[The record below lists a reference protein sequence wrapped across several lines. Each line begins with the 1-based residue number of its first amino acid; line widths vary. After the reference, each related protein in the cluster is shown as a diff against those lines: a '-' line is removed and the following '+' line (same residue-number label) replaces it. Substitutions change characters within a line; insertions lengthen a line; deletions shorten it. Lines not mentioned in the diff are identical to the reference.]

1 MSEKPMIK
9 HRFMAIVLLVVMLA
23 TALLMTACNNVQTLV
38 IDNPMILSELKPGSY
53 EIVLDDTGAIA
64 GFTLKDENDM
74 PQRTVNY
81 DIPTDADQVKALA
94 YRLYAIGNKTMVT
107 VPYASYYETGTNLSK
122 VNDDSELP
130 LVFNTIDMRNNITGE
145 HFRQTIQT
153 VDSTAEIDPFI
164 QALMGSASESGQRWY
179 VKAGQMNSNFYKTT
193 KFVEV
198 GDGRDCDWTDATVE
212 KSVKGFEE
220 KRKNIS
226 ISPIPYTASG
236 FQGKINGQNET
247 AKNINGMQW
256 VYDDETGYSI
266 PQYTDGGGR
275 VIGYEKTDQ
284 HVFFSLGDDANLYD
298 ESNNLVEEDYYN
310 TIKTATVEYNSEG
323 GYYTVHM
330 VIDSDKEYT
339 HIDTAWALKDNNGAK
354 DKNARFTALEI
365 EFELWDNGY
374 FKKWQM
380 WEDWRAPKAYSI
392 LKMSADQ
399 HYTAIFS
406 YNKYSCDF
414 TKYYTPI
421 EPR

>member
-9 HRFMAIVLLVVMLA
+9 HRFMAIVLLVVVLA
-23 TALLMTACNNVQTLV
+23 TALLMTACNNVQPLV
-38 IDNPMILSELKPGSY
+38 IDNPMILSELKPESY
-53 EIVLDDTGAIA
+53 DIVLDDTGAIA
-64 GFTLKDENDM
+64 GFTLKDEKDM

-310 TIKTATVEYNSEG
+310 TIKTATVEYNSDG

-339 HIDTAWALKDNNGAK
+339 
-354 DKNARFTALEI
+354 
-365 EFELWDNGY
+365 
-374 FKKWQM
+374 
-380 WEDWRAPKAYSI
+380 
-392 LKMSADQ
+392 
-399 HYTAIFS
+399 
-406 YNKYSCDF
+406 
-414 TKYYTPI
+414 
-421 EPR
+421 

>member
-9 HRFMAIVLLVVMLA
+9 HRFMAIALLVVMLA
-23 TALLMTACNNVQTLV
+23 TALLMTACNNVQPLV

-53 EIVLDDTGAIA
+53 DIVLDDTGAIA
-64 GFTLKDENDM
+64 GFTLKDEKDM

-236 FQGKINGQNET
+236 FQGKIDGQNET

-310 TIKTATVEYNSEG
+310 TIKTATVEYNSDG

-392 LKMSADQ
+392 LEMSADQ